1 MGFSDDQIKLLREI
15 INGGVVRA
23 GDILNEMVDSKIKL
37 EIPKLNIFEGK
48 SISNTK
54 ELKESGISSI
64 VRLDFSGSIEGSSL
78 LVFPYQSAM
87 KFVSG
92 LTGEDAGSEGF
103 GMLLEEAVTEIG
115 NIVLNNVMGSITN
128 AINCTV
134 NYEVPIFKN
143 EEISEILKMEI
154 ANFKTSILKAET
166 KFYIEEIQVEGEIFV
181 FLNYEATNEILLIQ
195 TSK

>member
-1 MGFSDDQIKLLREI
+1 
-15 INGGVVRA
+15 
-23 GDILNEMVDSKIKL
+23 
-37 EIPKLNIFEGK
+37 
-48 SISNTK
+48 
-54 ELKESGISSI
+54 
-64 VRLDFSGSIEGSSL
+64 
-78 LVFPYQSAM
+78 
-87 KFVSG
+87 
-92 LTGEDAGSEGF
+92 
-103 GMLLEEAVTEIG
+103 
-115 NIVLNNVMGSITN
+115 MGSITN